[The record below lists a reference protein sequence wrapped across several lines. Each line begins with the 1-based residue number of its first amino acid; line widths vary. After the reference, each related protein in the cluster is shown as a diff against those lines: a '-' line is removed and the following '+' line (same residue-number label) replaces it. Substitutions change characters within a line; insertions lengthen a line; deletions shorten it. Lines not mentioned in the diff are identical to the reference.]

1 MTIFLIRHGETDLNV
16 ARVLQPP
23 DAPLSLRGRAQA
35 MALAARLANMADTA
49 TALRP
54 AGVLTSD
61 QPRAAQ
67 TAQALADA
75 CGLVPLPSALLRERH
90 FGDWRGRAYDELP
103 ADVLRSEAAPPGGE
117 SGPAFRERVDAAL
130 AQLLQRHAELGGA
143 GPLVVVSHGLLIWDL
158 LARHLDRGT
167 AAMPSHLGN
176 TSLTVFDAKA
186 PHRVR
191 LLACTRHLDEGSS
204 DGRWADDPRALC
216 GG

>member
-1 MTIFLIRHGETDLNV
+1 MTLFLIRHGETDLNV

-23 DAPLSLRGRAQA
+23 DTPLSARGRVQA
-35 MALAARLANMADTA
+35 AALAARLAGMAA
-49 TALRP
+49 PLRP

-75 CGLVPLPSALLRERH
+75 CGLAVWPSALLRERH

-117 SGPAFRERVDAAL
+117 SGAAFRERVDTALAEVLSRHAAL
-130 AQLLQRHAELGGA
+130 AGA

-158 LARHLDRGT
+158 LARHLDRFG

-176 TSLTVFDAKA
+176 TSLTVFDAA
-186 PHRVR
+186 PPHRVR
-191 LLACTRHLDEGSS
+191 LLACTRHLDDGTSG
-204 DGRWADDPRALC
+204 GRWADDPRALC

>member
-1 MTIFLIRHGETDLNV
+1 MTIFLIRHGETALNV

-23 DAPLSLRGRAQA
+23 ETPLSVRGQAQA
-35 MALAARLANMADTA
+35 AALAARLAGMTGP
-49 TALRP
+49 LRP

-67 TAQALADA
+67 TAQALAAA
-75 CGLVPLPSALLRERH
+75 CGLRAQSSALLRERH

-117 SGPAFRERVDAAL
+117 SGAAFRARVDAAL
-130 AQLLQRHAELGGA
+130 AELLRCHAALGGA
-143 GPLVVVSHGLLIWDL
+143 GPLVVVSHGLVIWDL
-158 LARHLDRGT
+158 LARHLDRAGL
-167 AAMPSHLGN
+167 AMPAHLGN
-176 TSLTVFDAKA
+176 TSLTVFDAAA

-191 LLACTRHLDEGSS
+191 LLTCMRHLE
-204 DGRWADDPRALC
+204 DGGRAGLWADDPRALC